1 MALPSVAIIDRPL
14 RSVFPNGRKGF
25 FVINYKTI
33 TNMIIDQ
40 NTVVSLHYK
49 LQEDNAEGELIEE
62 THGGDPLTFLFGVG
76 QMIPEFEANL
86 EGKSAG
92 DEFAFGILHTDA
104 YGPYDDD
111 AVAALP
117 LSVFMF
123 EGELDTEMLQPG
135 RTIPLRDEEGRLL
148 YGTVEEIREN
158 EVVMDFNH
166 PMAGL
171 DLYFT
176 GRIESVREATQEEI
190 DHNHVH
196 GAGGREH

>member
-1 MALPSVAIIDRPL
+1 MC
-14 RSVFPNGRKGF
+14 FPGCRKHF

-33 TNMIIDQ
+33 TMTIDQ

-49 LQEDNAEGELIEE
+49 LQEDNTEGELLEE
-62 THGGDPLTFLFGVG
+62 THGGEPLTFLFGVG

-148 YGTVEEIREN
+148 YGTVEEIRED

-166 PMAGL
+166 PMAGI

-176 GRIESVREATQEEI
+176 GRIESVRAATQEEI
-190 DHNHVH
+190 EHNHVH
-196 GAGGREH
+196 GAGGHEH

>member
-1 MALPSVAIIDRPL
+1 
-14 RSVFPNGRKGF
+14 
-25 FVINYKTI
+25 
-33 TNMIIDQ
+33 MIIDQ

-196 GAGGREH
+196 GAGGHEH

>member
-1 MALPSVAIIDRPL
+1 
-14 RSVFPNGRKGF
+14 
-25 FVINYKTI
+25 
-33 TNMIIDQ
+33 MIIDQ

-62 THGGDPLTFLFGVG
+62 TNGGDPLTFLFGVG

-196 GAGGREH
+196 GAGGHEH